1 MSTMPPRSSSLR
13 RWGCVLG
20 MLIAP
25 WGFAITNL
33 CYALA
38 IRHGGSEDTGADT
51 LALFGAHPTL
61 VRLGVT
67 AGMIGCILLVPA
79 VLGLFRLAPSGQ
91 VRGGRAVT
99 VGGSLM
105 IAGYICYFAVLQSSF
120 VVLAMAEL
128 GGDQSAYAAAL
139 DASQADPWPLWVF
152 LLFVLGNL
160 VGTLVLAIGLLL
172 SRSVPAW
179 AAVGIGLWPPLH
191 VIGLV
196 FFGNEVPQVIGAVLQ
211 AVGFAGC
218 AITLHRLSDWR
229 PVAAYH
235 AAKQPYVTSR
245 DVGRA

>member
-1 MSTMPPRSSSLR
+1 VN

-20 MLIAP
+20 MLLAP

-38 IRHGGSEDTGADT
+38 IRQGGSDSSGADA

-61 VRLGVT
+61 VRVGVT
-67 AGMIGCILLVPA
+67 AGMIGCILIVPA
-79 VLGLFRLAPSGQ
+79 VLGLFRLAPTS
-91 VRGGRAVT
+91 RAVL

-128 GGDQSAYAAAL
+128 GGDPSRFAAAI
-139 DASQADPWPLWVF
+139 DTSQADPWPLWVF
-152 LLFVLGNL
+152 GLFVLGNL
-160 VGTLVLAIGLLL
+160 VGTLVLAIGLLR
-172 SRSVPAW
+172 SRAVPLW
-179 AAVGIGLWPPLH
+179 AAIGIGLWPPLH

-211 AVGFAGC
+211 ALGFGGC
-218 AITLHRLSDWR
+218 SVVLATRSRSVNVAPIDLDSRRAI
-229 PVAAYH
+229 P
-235 AAKQPYVTSR
+235 R
-245 DVGRA
+245 DSITQI